1 MKRIEMIVLIV
12 LSFIAPHATAQ
23 TTSPTTGPANPTV
36 LFSASNLTAWCVVPF
51 DAKKRGPE
59 ERAAMLQHLGFR
71 RFAYDW
77 RDKDVP
83 TFDAE
88 VEAMKRHGVN
98 IDAWWF
104 PTDPNAAVSKTILEV
119 CKRHD
124 IHPQLWVMGGG
135 SATKTP
141 EEQAQRIEVEA
152 QRIAGIVALAAPYG
166 CRVELYNHDN
176 WFGQT
181 DNEIAVI
188 ERLKQKGIADVGMVY
203 NFSHGHGDIDD
214 FPAKWKRMKSYVV
227 AVNVSG
233 MTKSEKMIPP
243 SQGDHELA
251 MLRVIQ
257 QSGWTG
263 PIGLIAEQGG
273 DAEVTLGN
281 GLRGLEWLGKELSK
295 AGSGGDRPKLGPVEH
310 APTPGAI
317 HETRLVPGR
326 FAKALDAKYI
336 PERDPLE
343 PANHPL
349 WKAPVN
355 RDRIYDFY
363 AKEARDFAG
372 VPEKP
377 AAIPSFP
384 GLDSAKYGHWGNQ
397 NESTWESDVW
407 SHMDIGTLQAGNLSE
422 GGRMIPRAVCVKVGD
437 AAACFDP
444 DRLNWPRAWHGGFVK
459 FSSARFGFLAGLQ
472 PSGVIDP
479 PPEGEP
485 ARPGAFVYHGFY
497 RHGPGVIVS
506 YQQEGVE
513 WLESPSLD
521 HGRIVITRERADT
534 GKLAALVHGGPP
546 RWPQTFETV
555 VVPGTGKPYAIDDI
569 ALPERTPWNSLFHFG
584 GLDFLPNGDAAL
596 CTFEGEVWIV
606 SGIGNSSGRV
616 TWRRFAAGLHQ
627 PLGLCVVKGKIC
639 VLGRDQI
646 TRLHDLN
653 NDGEADYYECYC
665 RAYQTPTGGHDFV
678 TGLKRDAEGHFYL
691 VSGLQGLLRTSNDL
705 KTINVLGTGFR
716 NPNGVGLG
724 PNGQVA
730 VAVQEG
736 DWTPASMVYEITP
749 EPGVSPG
756 HYGYGGPRPGPR
768 GHLPPL
774 AYLPRGEDNSCG
786 GQCYVEGDRWG
797 IPAGNLIH
805 FSWGTGRAF
814 LILRQSLNG
823 VGQGTV
829 VTLPG
834 EFRSGAHR
842 GQFSPFDGQLYVAGM
857 TGWGTYTPYP
867 GCFQRMRYTGGPAQ
881 LPRAT
886 EAYDNGILI
895 RFAKPLDKASAE
907 NAAAY
912 FAQEWNYRYSAAYGS
927 DEYSVRAPELS
938 GHDRLKITSAHV
950 LAEGCSLFLE
960 IPQLLPANNLHLHC
974 NLPGLATRDFFF
986 TLHQLD
992 PAFTQFPGYRPID
1005 KIPFDPHAAHQ
1016 MMAMAPGNAPRP
1028 VEWERGPA
1036 GRPLQIQ
1043 SAGGLQFEQKEL
1055 RAKAGERLSLTFN
1068 NVDQMPHNWVLVKPG
1083 TADKIGA
1090 LADRLI
1096 TEPDVLARNYVPDSP
1111 DILCHTRIIDPQKSM
1126 TIHFTAPTQPGRYPY
1141 LCTFPGHWVLM
1152 RGVLIVE

>member
-1 MKRIEMIVLIV
+1 MNNTVRMKRIEIVFLLV
-12 LSFIAPHATAQ
+12 LLFITLRATAQ
-23 TTSPTTGPANPTV
+23 TTSPTTMPSAPSA

-51 DAKKRGPE
+51 DAKKRGSE
-59 ERAAMLQHLGFR
+59 ERAAMLQRLGFKH
-71 RFAYDW
+71 FAYDW
-77 RDKDVP
+77 RGKDIA

-88 VEAMKRHGVN
+88 VEAMKHHGVN

-104 PTDPNAAVSKTILEV
+104 PTDPDSAVAKTILDV

-135 SATKTP
+135 SAVKTP
-141 EEQAQRIEVEA
+141 EEQTRRVEA
-152 QRIAGIVALAAPYG
+152 ETERVAKIVELGTPFA

-188 ERLKQKGIADVGMVY
+188 ERLKQKGVAGVGMVY

-214 FPAKWKRMKSYVV
+214 FPAKWKRMMPYVM

-233 MTKSEKMIPP
+233 MVKSGKLVPP
-243 SQGDHELA
+243 SQGDHELE

-273 DAEVTLGN
+273 DAEVTLRN
-281 GLRGLEWLGKELSK
+281 GLHGLEWLGKELTK
-295 AGSGGDRPKLGPVEH
+295 AGSGGDRPKFAPVEQERMSGATSH
-310 APTPGAI
+310 PSKPPT
-317 HETRLVPGR
+317 
-326 FAKALDAKYI
+326 YI

-343 PANHPL
+343 PAAHP
-349 WKAPVN
+349 WWTATVN

-372 VPEKP
+372 VPEMP

-384 GLDSAKYGHWGNQ
+384 GLDSGKYGHWGNQ

-407 SHMDIGTLQAGNLSE
+407 SHMDIGTLQAGVLSQ
-422 GGRMIPRAVCVKVGD
+422 GGRTFPRAVCVKVGD
-437 AAACFDP
+437 SAVCFDP
-444 DRLNWPRAWHGGFVK
+444 DTLTWPRAWHGGFIK
-459 FSSARFGFLAGLQ
+459 FSSARFGFLGGLQ
-472 PSGVIDP
+472 AAGVIDP

-485 ARPGAFVYHGFY
+485 AKRDSFVYHGFY
-497 RHGPGVIVS
+497 RHGSSMIVS
-506 YQQEGVE
+506 YQRDGVE
-513 WLESPSLD
+513 WLESPTLKD
-521 HGRIVITRERADT
+521 GKVVITREHADA
-534 GKLAALVHGGPP
+534 GKLAALVHGGPAQ
-546 RWPQTFETV
+546 WPQAFETA
-555 VVPGTGKPYAIDDI
+555 VVPGDGKPYAIDDFT
-569 ALPERTPWNSLFHFG
+569 LPARTPWNSLFHFG

-606 SGIGNSSGRV
+606 SGIGHPSGRV
-616 TWRRFAAGLHQ
+616 TWRRFATGLHQ
-627 PLGLCVVKGKIC
+627 ALGLCVVDGKIC

-653 NDGEADYYECYC
+653 GDGEADFYECYC
-665 RAYQTPTGGHDFV
+665 QAYKAPTGGHDFV
-678 TGLKRDAEGHFYL
+678 TGLKRDAEGHFYF
-691 VSGLQGLLRTSNDL
+691 VSGLQGLMRTSNGL
-705 KTINVLGTGFR
+705 KSITVLGTGFR
-716 NPNGVGLG
+716 NPNGVGVG
-724 PNGQVA
+724 PSGQVA

-749 EPGVSPG
+749 EAGVSAG

-797 IPAGNLIH
+797 IPAGNLLH

-823 VGQGTV
+823 IGQGTV
-829 VTLPG
+829 VPLPG

-857 TGWGTYTPYP
+857 TGWGTYTPYS
-867 GCFQRMRYTGGPAQ
+867 GCFQRMRYTGDPAQ
-881 LPRAT
+881 LPRAV
-886 EAYDNGILI
+886 EAHDNGILL
-895 RFAKPLDKASAE
+895 RFAEPLDKKSAE
-907 NAAAY
+907 NEGGY

-950 LAEGCSLFLE
+950 LADGHSLFLE
-960 IPQLLPANNLHLHC
+960 IPQLQPANNLHLHC
-974 NLPGLATRDFFF
+974 NQPGFVSRDFYL
-986 TLHQLD
+986 TLHQLE
-992 PAFTQFPGYRPID
+992 PAFAQFPGYKPID
-1005 KIPFDPHAAHQ
+1005 KIPLDPHAADQ
-1016 MMAMAPGNAPRP
+1016 AMAAALSNTPRA
-1028 VEWERGPA
+1028 VEWEKGPA
-1036 GRPLQIQ
+1036 GRALQIQ
-1043 SAGGLQFEQKEL
+1043 TASGMQFEQKEL

-1083 TADKIGA
+1083 TAENVGA
-1090 LADRLI
+1090 SADRLI

-1126 TIHFTAPTQPGRYPY
+1126 TIHFTAPAQPGRYPY
-1141 LCTFPGHWVLM
+1141 MCTFPGHWVLM